1 MIKFDKMKI
10 ISNIKYIRD
19 INNEKFIV
27 NTKNNQVIYYKYQ
40 QQKPFSLIIMADYQH
55 EELVL

>member
-19 INNEKFIV
+19 INNEKFIRV
-27 NTKNNQVIYYKYQ
+27 TSDLDDLEF
-40 QQKPFSLIIMADYQH
+40 PEDL
-55 EELVL
+55 EEEGEML